1 LMSSASAD
9 KSSIRRLYG
18 LQQVDTGL
26 RQAADSLLQTEAS
39 LKDERRLVAARAAL
53 DVAVKTE
60 TEIGEALHQLEWEAD
75 DFSAKIKTIGDK
87 LYSGKVGN
95 PKELS
100 NLQQESDQFQA
111 RRKAVEDAG
120 METMERLEKA
130 TAAAQ
135 TARDTLAKVEQA
147 RKEQRQ
153 LLSTKAVQL
162 KDEINSLKAER
173 QELVTVLDPAV
184 VKLYERLRGQSGVAV
199 ATVEQGVC
207 SGCRI
212 SLFAAQLRQ
221 ARAGELTQCG
231 NCGRILYIA

>member
-1 LMSSASAD
+1 MRSANAD
-9 KSSIRRLYG
+9 KNSIRRLYE
-18 LQQVDTGL
+18 LQQADTGL
-26 RQAADSLLQTEAS
+26 KQAADSLAQTEAA
-39 LKDERRLVAARAAL
+39 LKDERRLVAAGAAL
-53 DVAVKTE
+53 NAAVKIE
-60 TEIGEALHQLEWEAD
+60 TGLKETLHQQEWEAD
-75 DFSAKIKTIGDK
+75 DFSTKIKAIRDK

-111 RRKAVEDAG
+111 RRKTVEDAG

-135 TARDTLAKVEQA
+135 AARDKLANVERA
-147 RKEQRQ
+147 RKEQQQ
-153 LLSTKAVQL
+153 LLSAKAAGL
-162 KDEINSLKAER
+162 KDEIISLKAER
-173 QELVTVLDPAV
+173 QALVTALDPAA
-184 VKLYERLRGQSGVAV
+184 VKLYERLRGQFPVAV

-231 NCGRILYIA
+231 NCGRILYIG

>member
-1 LMSSASAD
+1 MSSASAD

-26 RQAADSLLQTEAS
+26 KEAAASLLKIEAS
-39 LKDERRLVAARAAL
+39 LKDERRLAAARAVLAA
-53 DVAVKTE
+53 AVKTE
-60 TEIGEALHQLEWEAD
+60 TEIAETMHQLEWEAD
-75 DFSAKIKTIGDK
+75 DLSSKVKTIQDK

-95 PKELS
+95 PKELA
-100 NLQQESDQFQA
+100 NLQQESEQFQH
-111 RRKAVEDAG
+111 RRKTVEDTG

-130 TAAAQ
+130 TAIAQ
-135 TARDTLAKVEQA
+135 AARDKLASVERS
-147 RKEQRQ
+147 RKEQKQ
-153 LLSTKAVQL
+153 VLLTKAAGL

-173 QELVTVLDPAV
+173 QESLTALDPAA
-184 VKLYERLRGQSGVAV
+184 VKLYERLRGQFPVAV
-199 ATVEQGVC
+199 ATVERGVC

-212 SLFAAQLRQ
+212 SLFATQLRQ